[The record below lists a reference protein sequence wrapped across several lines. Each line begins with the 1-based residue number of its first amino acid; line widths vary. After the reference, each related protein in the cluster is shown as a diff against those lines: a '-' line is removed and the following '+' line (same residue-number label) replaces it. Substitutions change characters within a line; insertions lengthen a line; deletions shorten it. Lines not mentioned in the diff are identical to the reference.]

1 MIKDAKNK
9 DMAEVQ
15 NKSDKQEFFFSG
27 GTTHKAKTV
36 LASSIREAEEIY
48 EKTKEEIIN
57 N

>member
-9 DMAEVQ
+9 DMADVS
-15 NKSDKQEFFFSG
+15 NKADKQEFFFSG

-36 LASSIREAEEIY
+36 YASSIREAEEIY